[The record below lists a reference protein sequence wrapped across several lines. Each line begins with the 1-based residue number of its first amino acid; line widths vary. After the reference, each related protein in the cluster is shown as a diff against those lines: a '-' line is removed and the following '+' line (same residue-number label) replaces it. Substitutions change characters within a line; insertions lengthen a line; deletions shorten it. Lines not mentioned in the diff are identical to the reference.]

1 MLDLNNMNVGDLVQ
15 TTDYIDL
22 AAAVAGRFPDRR
34 EPVNHYGVIVKIV
47 GGPDRE
53 QPAWRVTILSNGK
66 LIDSRP
72 WLLEKAY

>member
-1 MLDLNNMNVGDLVQ
+1 MLDLNNMNVGDLVR
-15 TTDYIDL
+15 TTDDLDL
-22 AAAVAGRFPDRR
+22 AAALQRR
-34 EPVNHYGVIVKIV
+34 GGSPPVSRYGVIVKIV

>member
-1 MLDLNNMNVGDLVQ
+1 MNVGDLVR

-22 AAAVAGRFPDRR
+22 AAARLGLL
-34 EPVNHYGVIVKIV
+34 VNHYGVIVKIV